1 MDQNLFNTLIA
12 ISGALGAWWLKVLWE
27 ILRDLQAAD
36 KDLVTKVSAIEI
48 LVAGSYVKREELE
61 RLIIGIGGKLDR
73 IELKLDQKE
82 DKP

>member
-1 MDQNLFNTLIA
+1 MDQNLINILAA
-12 ISGALGAWWLKVLWE
+12 ICGALGGWYLKVIGE
-27 ILRDLQAAD
+27 ALRDLQAAD
-36 KDLVTKVSAIEI
+36 KELTAKVASIEI

-61 RLIIGIGGKLDR
+61 RLVINIGSKLDR